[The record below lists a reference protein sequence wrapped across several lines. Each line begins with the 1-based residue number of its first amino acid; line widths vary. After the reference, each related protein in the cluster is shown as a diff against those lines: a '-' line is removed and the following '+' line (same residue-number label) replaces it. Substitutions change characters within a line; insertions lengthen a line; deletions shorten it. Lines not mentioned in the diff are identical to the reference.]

1 MKVSFFSVAMIAAIG
16 LFEVNE
22 AVPLH
27 TMSTSKTDSGINVNL
42 ASLTEGGEAGKP
54 VSFTLG
60 DGDMKTIDLTSS
72 FTPKTSSAPKAKA
85 AGKINS
91 GSQMES
97 ALTSLMKETNGLTGA
112 LMDKMKA
119 DIMGGGPKPCTL
131 QERLDDGFSIAFEN
145 FDVDG
150 LVPDCPAPPAP
161 KCECEPKT
169 STITIAADQCNS
181 CDAKKATVTAP
192 KAATTA
198 TTTAPKTAVSAT
210 APKSSVSAAPP
221 TAAKTAP
228 STAEK
233 TADKAD
239 AIKKLEAAKA
249 K

>member
-27 TMSTSKTDSGINVNL
+27 TMSTSKTDSGIDVNL
-42 ASLTEGGEAGKP
+42 ASLSEGGEAGKP

-60 DGDMKTIDLTSS
+60 DGQMKTVDLTSS
-72 FTPKTSSAPKAKA
+72 FTPKASSAPKA

-97 ALTSLMKETNGLTGA
+97 ALTTLMKETNGLTGA

-119 DIMGGGPKPCTL
+119 DIMGGGDKPCTL
-131 QERLDDGFSIAFEN
+131 QDRLNDGFSIAFEN

-169 STITIAADQCNS
+169 ASITIAADQCNS

-192 KAATTA
+192 KTATTA
-198 TTTAPKTAVSAT
+198 TTTAPKTAVSA
-210 APKSSVSAAPP
+210 APP
-221 TAAKTAP
+221 AAAKTAP